1 MQLQLFARALSASA
15 RTANPLILDIPASFG
30 VLCVAQYNHKIIFHE
45 HKSSNHF
52 VLTTFQCGFLCSCR
66 PSPVLSAH
74 PVLCARAYS
83 EWSPLTVPRT
93 RARTVVF
100 LQIGNCTSYH
110 RTVRASRCTT
120 SAARIVRCRSL
131 YPIRMSSGANS
142 VVCPVS
148 LRPEMTS
155 HVRRFHITPPV
166 SSHPRCACNSAYS
179 SRVAGDVG
187 SRSVHAAAFDA
198 TYQSPPT
205 IVGSDLGAGNYFILC
220 VDGHPFCTAVAVA
233 QCLASSALISPCW
246 GVPWRFK
253 RYICGLLRRAA
264 LLSPVSPH
272 AQVPALHVAATALI
286 SLAV

>member
-1 MQLQLFARALSASA
+1 MTNGPAFSFAIYSTSAHRHRRCGVGCCGCCRGKITCACRHRRCGVGSSRWNINHAAVRPRVLSVGTTSPVIA
-15 RTANPLILDIPASFG
+15 RTSNPLILDVPVSSG
-30 VLCVAQYNHKIIFHE
+30 VFCVAQTNNTKIIRQN
-45 HKSSNHF
+45 KNSNHF
-52 VLTTFQCGFLCSCR
+52 LLTTFQCGFLCSCR

-74 PVLCARAYS
+74 PVLRARAYS
-83 EWSPLTVPRT
+83 DWSPLTVPRT

-120 SAARIVRCRSL
+120 SAARIVRCRS
-131 YPIRMSSGANS
+131 GANS

-166 SSHPRCACNSAYS
+166 SSHPRRACNSAYS

-205 IVGSDLGAGNYFILC
+205 IVGSVLGAGQLHLVWMAILLHSRRCGAMSC
-220 VDGHPFCTAVAVA
+220 V
-233 QCLASSALISPCW
+233 
-246 GVPWRFK
+246 
-253 RYICGLLRRAA
+253 
-264 LLSPVSPH
+264 
-272 AQVPALHVAATALI
+272 
-286 SLAV
+286 

>member
-1 MQLQLFARALSASA
+1 LLKQTTQKQFDKIKIR
-15 RTANPLILDIPASFG
+15 
-30 VLCVAQYNHKIIFHE
+30 IIFL
-45 HKSSNHF
+45 
-52 VLTTFQCGFLCSCR
+52 LTTFQCGFLCSCR

-74 PVLCARAYS
+74 PVLRARAYS
-83 EWSPLTVPRT
+83 DWSPLTVPRT

-155 HVRRFHITPPV
+155 HVRRFHFTPPV
-166 SSHPRCACNSAYS
+166 SSHPRRACNSAYS

-187 SRSVHAAAFDA
+187 SRSVHAAAYDA

-205 IVGSDLGAGNYFILC
+205 IVGSVLGAGKLHLVWMAILLHSRRCGAMSC
-220 VDGHPFCTAVAVA
+220 V
-233 QCLASSALISPCW
+233 
-246 GVPWRFK
+246 
-253 RYICGLLRRAA
+253 
-264 LLSPVSPH
+264 
-272 AQVPALHVAATALI
+272 
-286 SLAV
+286 

>member
-1 MQLQLFARALSASA
+1 
-15 RTANPLILDIPASFG
+15 
-30 VLCVAQYNHKIIFHE
+30 
-45 HKSSNHF
+45 
-52 VLTTFQCGFLCSCR
+52 LCSCR

-74 PVLCARAYS
+74 PVLRARAYS
-83 EWSPLTVPRT
+83 DWSPLTVPCT
-93 RARTVVF
+93 GARTVVF

-166 SSHPRCACNSAYS
+166 SSHPRRACNSAYS

-187 SRSVHAAAFDA
+187 SRTVHAAAYDA

-205 IVGSDLGAGNYFILC
+205 IVGSVLGAGNSSSLC
-220 VDGHPFCTAVAVA
+220 GWPSLFTAVAAA
-233 QCLASSALISPCW
+233 QCLASSALLALLII
-246 GVPWRFK
+246 R
-253 RYICGLLRRAA
+253 GLLRHAA
-264 LLSPVSPH
+264 F
-272 AQVPALHVAATALI
+272 VAGFSART
-286 SLAV
+286 SCQRFMSQPQH